1 MAQVSSFQSYYYF
14 FLSIAGIGASRILAM
29 RSMECKKKGGRPF
42 SWWRVGT
49 CGLGETK
56 PSLMKIFSILH
67 ILFK

>member
-42 SWWRVGT
+42 SWWLVGT
-49 CGLGETK
+49 WYLWK
-56 PSLMKIFSILH
+56 WRNK
-67 ILFK
+67 